1 MCGIA
6 GYITI
11 EKYSNSLFEKNAI
24 ELKKIMKNR
33 GPDQQ
38 GFFRK
43 SRKNYSVNFFFSRL
57 SIIDLDER
65 SNQPF
70 YSDNHVLVFNG
81 EIYNYLEIRKI
92 LESKGIKFKT
102 HSDTEVLIKSYQ
114 FWGKNCTKYFDGM
127 WSFAIFDYLKEEV
140 FISRDN
146 FGEKPLYYFFDQK
159 NLVFGSEIKFIQ
171 NLIPHKDIKEINYG
185 KINDYLTKGYKSL
198 NKNNSSFYKNINQLE
213 SGTNL
218 TINLN
223 KFKISKEKYL
233 IKSDLINQKI
243 SNDKNDNI
251 YEIKKLLIQSM
262 KYRLRSDV
270 PISFCLSGGID
281 SSSLVSLSCKH
292 FNLKPKCYSII
303 DSDKRYNEKKLIQ
316 KIKKDIDCEVEYI
329 NLKKEKNEF
338 FFDNLDKL
346 INYHDAPIS
355 TISYYIHSKI
365 SCKARKDNYKV
376 IFSGTGA
383 DEIFTGYYDHFLL
396 YLNEIK
402 KNTNYDNELKLWK
415 KNIKPFIRN
424 INLKDAELFHKNPNF
439 RNHIF
444 FEKEF
449 INQFYKKD
457 INFNFTEK
465 KYSSNILKN
474 RLLNELFHESVPT
487 ILKED
492 DLNSMMNSIE
502 NRSPFLCKKLVS
514 YALSIKNKNYIEKAY
529 SKNILREAMKGILHE
544 DIRLERK
551 KIGFNSNIKSI
562 TSLNG
567 KILSEFLSE
576 SSYIRDIVDLNK
588 IKKLDFSKEIS
599 NNLSKFLFSLIN
611 VKLFLK

>member
-11 EKYSNSLFEKNAI
+11 GKYSNSLFEKNAI
-24 ELKKIMKNR
+24 DLKKIMKNR

-38 GFFRK
+38 GSFRK
-43 SRKNYSVNFFFSRL
+43 SRKNYSVNFFSSRL
-57 SIIDLDER
+57 SIIDLDKR

-70 YSDNHVLVFNG
+70 HSGNHVLVFNG
-81 EIYNYLEIRKI
+81 EIYNYLEIRKT
-92 LESKGIKFKT
+92 LESKGVKFKT
-102 HSDTEVLIKSYQ
+102 LSDTEVLIKSYQ
-114 FWGKNCTKYFDGM
+114 YWGKNCTKYFDGM
-127 WSFAIFDYLKEEV
+127 WAFAIYDYLKEEV
-140 FISRDN
+140 FLSRDN
-146 FGEKPLYYFFDQK
+146 FGEKPLYYYLDHK
-159 NLVFGSEIKFIQ
+159 NLIFGSEIKFIH
-171 NLIPHKDIKEINYG
+171 NLIQDEYVKKINYD

-213 SGTNL
+213 SGSNL
-218 TINLN
+218 IINLN
-223 KFKISKEKYL
+223 KFKVIKEKYL
-233 IKSDLINQKI
+233 NKSELINQKI
-243 SNDKNDNI
+243 SDDKNDNI
-251 YEIKKLLIQSM
+251 FAIKDLLIQSM
-262 KYRLRSDV
+262 KRRLRSDV
-270 PISFCLSGGID
+270 PISFCLSGGVD
-281 SSSLVSLSCKH
+281 SSSLVSLSYKH

-303 DSDKRYNEKKLIQ
+303 DSDKRYNEKIQIQ
-316 KIKKDIDCEVEYI
+316 KIQKDTSCEVEYI
-329 NLKKEKNEF
+329 KLKKEKDKDF
-338 FFDNLDKL
+338 FNNLEKL
-346 INYHDAPIS
+346 IDYHDSPIS

-365 SCKARKDNYKV
+365 SNKARNDNYKV

-396 YLNEIK
+396 FLNDIK
-402 KNTNYDNELKLWK
+402 KNTSYQNELSSWK
-415 KNIKPFIRN
+415 KNIKPSIRN
-424 INLKDAELFHKNPNF
+424 INLKNAELFHKQPNF

-449 INQFYKKD
+449 INQFYKKN
-457 INFNFTEK
+457 IEYSFSEK

-474 RLLNELFHESVPT
+474 RLLNELFHESVPV

-514 YALSIKNKNYIEKAY
+514 YALSIKNKNYMNNAY
-529 SKNILREAMKGILHE
+529 SKNILREAMQGILHD

-562 TSLNG
+562 TNLNG

-576 SSYIRDIVDLNK
+576 SNYIREIIDLKK
-588 IKKLDFSKEIS
+588 IKKIDFSKEIS